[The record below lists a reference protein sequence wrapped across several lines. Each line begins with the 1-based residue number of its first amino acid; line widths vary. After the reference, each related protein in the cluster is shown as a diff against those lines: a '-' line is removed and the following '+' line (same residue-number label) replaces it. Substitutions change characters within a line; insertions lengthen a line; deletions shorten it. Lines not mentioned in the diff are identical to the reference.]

1 MSLDSRC
8 AIWGTPARE
17 IRGDIAA
24 GRITVYDSPRAG
36 GSYSMELIIADREAP
51 YLADDV
57 KARMT
62 TYLIRSREHGNVI
75 PHIGK
80 RELEEAQRAVSTS
93 VHDRALSL
101 LSYIAK
107 ETGRVGESVKLQSV
121 TDSAMAWSESTH
133 VSEVEYLANYLKS
146 LGLVLSLSNVRPIK
160 LCTVS
165 VEGFSHLEKLRH
177 AARSNQAFVAM
188 WFDHSMDD
196 LYDEGIKLGIE
207 DAGYVACRI
216 DQTPNINRIDDA
228 IIREI
233 RRSRFMV
240 ADFTQGD
247 DGNRGSVYYEAGF
260 ARGLGLP
267 VISTCQEYQ
276 FSTLAFDTRQFLHIS
291 WSEPADLRTPL
302 ANMIGAVIGDGTHA

>member
-1 MSLDSRC
+1 
-8 AIWGTPARE
+8 
-17 IRGDIAA
+17 
-24 GRITVYDSPRAG
+24 
-36 GSYSMELIIADREAP
+36 MELIIADREAP